1 MSTRKTISSFML
13 IIGLLAY
20 SNSYSQW
27 QPPCEEPSRINE
39 FFQCYEPRYSP
50 VCGCDQKTYRN
61 QCVAYNVAGINWNL
75 NDGVCKSD
83 VFGFDFYPNPS
94 TEIINFS
101 LQFFDQGNMTL
112 QIFDNYGKLMYLIN
126 RAQVSRYDDVIYVG
140 NFRPGLYVITVVSG
154 NIYKAKKMV
163 VR

>member
-1 MSTRKTISSFML
+1 MVLKKTINSLLLLM
-13 IIGLLAY
+13 GLFIYNKTSA
-20 SNSYSQW
+20 QW
-27 QPPCEEPSRINE
+27 QPPCFEPNRVNE
-39 FFQCYEPRYSP
+39 FFQCFEPRYSP

-75 NDGVCKSD
+75 NDGVCKND

-101 LQFFDQGNMTL
+101 LQFFEQGNMTL
-112 QIFDNYGKLMYLIN
+112 QIFDTYGKLMYFSH
-126 RAQVSRYDDVIYVG
+126 RAQVARYDDVIYVG
-140 NFRPGLYVITVVSG
+140 NFRPGLYVITVISG
-154 NIYKAKKMV
+154 NTYKAEKMI